1 MQQGHLLKLLVIA
14 DLGVSKTSVK
24 SYVHQIFSQHYR
36 ATIDVDFALKVLH
49 WDSDSVIR
57 LQLWDI
63 ARQERYW
70 NMTRVCYRK
79 AVGALG
85 VFDMT
90 HWKDDL
96 DTKVTLSHG
105 KPVPAVVLAYTSD
118 QVCSQQ
124 LNLDTFCGEKGFL
137 GWFETSAKVREGDN
151 DTDRETLQL
160 TYCSPPS
167 LSQLPSV
174 GCSRGYLCNG

>member
-1 MQQGHLLKLLVIA
+1 MQQEHLLKLLVIA

-63 ARQERYW
+63 ARQERYC
-70 NMTRVCYRK
+70 NMTRVCYRT
-79 AVGALG
+79 VGALG

-90 HWKDDL
+90 HVTHDL
-96 DTKVTLSHG
+96 SVQ
-105 KPVPAVVLAYTSD
+105 VVLSSGRTTWTLRSPSVMANL
-118 QVCSQQ
+118 SQ
-124 LNLDTFCGEKGFL
+124 LWCWPTRFV

-167 LSQLPSV
+167 LSQLPLGRS
-174 GCSRGYLCNG
+174 LCTMVSISYKEHKHI